1 MAEDEGYAGQED
13 EGADDGF
20 LKDHPGERLGG
31 VEIDEPQKGQ
41 IP

>member
-1 MAEDEGYAGQED
+1 MAEDEGYAGQKN

-20 LKDHPGERLGG
+20 LEDHPGERLGG
-31 VEIDEPQKGQ
+31 VEIDEAQKRQ